1 MILPR
6 LSALL
11 LAFTLLGSSISS
23 AEAGWPK
30 FGRWFGEGWSNGY
43 HAPGSHWTEAS
54 IHASQY
60 EVSTGEV
67 YVPGQIDHLPR
78 LWHLPLMP
86 PPTEALPVES
96 CPAYSSEP
104 GRCRCRTMRSSR
116 CSISLRRSRPFRRR
130 LPIAGHSCR
139 DSPFFAILRPLLPR
153 LGAARATRFYP
164 SCALIFWQH
173 EEHKK
178 TVSGES

>member
-104 GRCRCRTMRSSR
+104 GTLQM
-116 CSISLRRSRPFRRR
+116 P
-130 LPIAGHSCR
+130 HH
-139 DSPFFAILRPLLPR
+139 AIEPLLNQPPAIETVPAPPADR
-153 LGAARATRFYP
+153 GA
-164 SCALIFWQH
+164 
-173 EEHKK
+173 
-178 TVSGES
+178 